1 MRFIDRHVSHG
12 QAVTAIGTTCKVPL
26 GMRPAGRRA
35 SRTLRHYTL
44 LPQDGTG
51 LDESSGYRNKFR
63 GEVATGAASCKGAH
77 PSPLIVALP
86 SPSPSNFTHTLT
98 PAPGDTQGT
107 RLSDK
112 TCWIITMWLPSFFLF
127 FCAARTTVIAA
138 PAAIQECLDI
148 DNQNPPPMWFGSPTV
163 RIPPSLSPARLLLTT
178 SAVENDRQPQPE
190 LSCPISAQCPRRMPR

>member
-1 MRFIDRHVSHG
+1 MCHMGKLSQQLELHARFLWVCVLRGDGHRGLCVIIHCCHKMELAWTRARGS
-12 QAVTAIGTTCKVPL
+12 AINSVVKL
-26 GMRPAGRRA
+26 RR
-35 SRTLRHYTL
+35 
-44 LPQDGTG
+44 
-51 LDESSGYRNKFR
+51 
-63 GEVATGAASCKGAH
+63 GAASCKGSH

-112 TCWIITMWLPSFFLF
+112 TYWIITMWLLSFFLS
-127 FCAARTTVIAA
+127 FCAARTAVIAA

-190 LSCPISAQCPRRMPR
+190 LSCPISAQRPRRMPR

>member
-1 MRFIDRHVSHG
+1 MCHMGKLSQQLELHARFLWVCVLRGDGHRGLCVIIHCCHKTELAWTRARGS
-12 QAVTAIGTTCKVPL
+12 AINSVVKL
-26 GMRPAGRRA
+26 RR
-35 SRTLRHYTL
+35 
-44 LPQDGTG
+44 
-51 LDESSGYRNKFR
+51 
-63 GEVATGAASCKGAH
+63 GAASSKGAH

-112 TCWIITMWLPSFFLF
+112 TCWIITMWLPSFFLS

-163 RIPPSLSPARLLLTT
+163 RIPPSLSPERLLLTT
-178 SAVENDRQPQPE
+178 SAVENDRQP
-190 LSCPISAQCPRRMPR
+190 